1 MKKENAYH
9 IKFKLI
15 PKKIGF
21 KPNFIQ
27 GIVFDTSQELAVKN
41 VTEKIIE
48 AVNTN
53 AYETEVEVKIQSVVK
68 LRKDFLLF
76 PDKIIKS
83 DDSN

>member
-1 MKKENAYH
+1 MKIENAYQ

-21 KPNFIQ
+21 KANFDQ
-27 GIVFDTSQELAVKN
+27 RIVFDVSQELTKKN
-41 VTEKIIE
+41 ATEKVFE
-48 AVNTN
+48 AANQNT
-53 AYETEVEVKIQSVVK
+53 YGTEVEVKIQSVVK